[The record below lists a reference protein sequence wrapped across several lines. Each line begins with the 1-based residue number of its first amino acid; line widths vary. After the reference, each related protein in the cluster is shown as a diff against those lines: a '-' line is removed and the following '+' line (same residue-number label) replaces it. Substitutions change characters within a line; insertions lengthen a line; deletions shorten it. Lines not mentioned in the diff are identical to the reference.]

1 MKKYMWFFIE
11 IIDTLEILCKV
22 SSRYINGLLPF
33 KGSEVGNFCSYF
45 FGFEGKEDVDLC
57 EKLKIKNDF
66 RVFIRGFGGL
76 VYWNSK
82 IHFLAI
88 PVVII
93 LIDIVAGR
101 EKNINNS
108 GETQMK

>member
-33 KGSEVGNFCSYF
+33 KLVIFARIF

-88 PVVII
+88 PLVINII
-93 LIDIVAGR
+93 LIDMYVI
-101 EKNINNS
+101 
-108 GETQMK
+108 